1 MTKKKVLLCS
11 GDKVN
16 RFVATAT
23 KYRFPIHLTTGRY
36 RIDGKS
42 LIGIFSLNLSKPV
55 TVEVPDEGEEV
66 DRFFEEIEEFIQAE
80 S

>member
-1 MTKKKVLLCS
+1 MMKKKVLLCS

-23 KYRFPIHLTTGRY
+23 KYRFPIHLTTSRY

-55 TVEVPDEGEEV
+55 TVEVPKDGENVEQ
-66 DRFFEEIEEFIQAE
+66 FLEEIQEFVCVKE
-80 S
+80 